1 MTYRVQLEV
10 FEGPLDLLL
19 QLIRREELE
28 ITAIS
33 LAAVTDQFLAYV
45 EQLHATDDAI
55 NPKRQAAMASFL
67 EVAAQLLLIKS
78 RELLPR
84 SADARTEEDEEDP
97 AELLAQRLR
106 EYAQFKEAAVTLKQ
120 RDSAGLRS
128 FVRVAPPPDL
138 PRRVDLGGVSVE
150 DLLAAVQAALDEHPA
165 PPVSDVVEPVT
176 VTIDQRIERIR
187 SVLRTQG
194 PVSFRSLLRDCQ
206 SRIEII
212 VTFLGLLELM
222 KAGEVVAAQP
232 ELFGEIIVQAAA
244 PVDRPQGH
252 MK

>member
-45 EQLHATDDAI
+45 ERLHATNAASDSQR
-55 NPKRQAAMASFL
+55 PTAMASFL

-84 SADARTEEDEEDP
+84 PADPDVDDDEEDP

-106 EYAQFKEAAVTLKQ
+106 EYAQFKAAARTLKQ
-120 RDSAGLRS
+120 RDTAGLRS

-138 PRRVDLGGVSVE
+138 PRRVDLGDVSVA
-150 DLLAAVQAALDEHPA
+150 DLVAAVRDALDEQSPPPA
-165 PPVSDVVEPVT
+165 SEVVERVT
-176 VTIDQRIERIR
+176 VTIEQRIGLIR
-187 SVLRTQG
+187 SALRSQG
-194 PVSFRSLLRDCQ
+194 QVVFQSLLRDCR
-206 SRIEII
+206 SRVEIV

-222 KAGEVVAAQP
+222 KAGEVTAVQAD
-232 ELFGEIIVQAAA
+232 LFGEIIIQAA
-244 PVDRPQGH
+244 
-252 MK
+252 